1 MLEMRFTL
9 FTALSVDLRLGI
21 SQTDFFFTFHWKN
34 NGVYNNITIIF
45 FIFFFYNQPCMTA
58 NLKCHLEFFVTA
70 CKCISNGCH
79 FCISGA
85 RQNFPALLKIEKL
98 CVINFWNFS
107 YSVLTI

>member
-45 FIFFFYNQPCMTA
+45 FIFFFLQSALYDSQ
-58 NLKCHLEFFVTA
+58 LKMSFGV
-70 CKCISNGCH
+70 
-79 FCISGA
+79 FCYGM
-85 RQNFPALLKIEKL
+85 
-98 CVINFWNFS
+98 
-107 YSVLTI
+107 